1 MEEIKLEVLNEIKLD
16 EKELEEL
23 KEFQLNLANGGAG
36 GGIVC
41 YCKT

>member
-1 MEEIKLEVLNEIKLD
+1 MEEIKVETLNEIKLN

-36 GGIVC
+36 GGIIC
-41 YCKT
+41 FCQT